1 MASVPQ
7 STGTLKPATPVVT
20 YDMHTDTW
28 TDRRQAAWQ
37 QAVCC
42 EIDSLCMLGRR
53 NGRERGTLL
62 TEARRKTGIQNT
74 DSLFYSTLV
83 GDEPLSTSSS

>member
-37 QAVCC
+37 QAAEQLTPYQPRLQAVIMGLSVYKIYQSRD
-42 EIDSLCMLGRR
+42 ESVMTYRGRY
-53 NGRERGTLL
+53 T
-62 TEARRKTGIQNT
+62 
-74 DSLFYSTLV
+74 
-83 GDEPLSTSSS
+83 